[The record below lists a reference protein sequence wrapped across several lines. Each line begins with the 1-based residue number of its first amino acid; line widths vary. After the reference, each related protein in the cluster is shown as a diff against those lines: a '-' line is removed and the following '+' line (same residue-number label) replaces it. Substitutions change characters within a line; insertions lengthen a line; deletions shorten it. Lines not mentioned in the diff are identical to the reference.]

1 MVNSNTT
8 DEWENIG
15 STTLSNTTTT
25 VNNSGVSSTGAT
37 NYVINRTKTTKK
49 SSGDD
54 PEIQDIAVASS
65 SLSFTLDSNTENV
78 SQNRSTDEARNYDL
92 TFRARGRNW
101 KNTSVDSTSAT
112 QELYDATLFG
122 QVAAS
127 GSMAVYSR
135 AQGYDSNTLEDTT
148 ETFTGEDF
156 RVIIADNV
164 QAFGGEHFI
173 TNNFV
178 TNDEGDEVLGDYD
191 LQVKPG
197 YLVDPGGDYG
207 YWFAE
212 NFGSGT
218 YKFYIRKFQ
227 TSGAKTSMT
236 IDVGKTLVNWN
247 ATTNGVSVALL
258 FESSGNGSGNNA
270 SLGVARIYDP
280 SDLTS
285 NVIETGVAAD
295 NFKNPF
301 STAINLYGNTGGS
314 KNSTQYTVPLRNA
327 DGMYLDN
334 NDNQFYVIIR
344 YKGDPSPVTGITTST
359 S

>member
-1 MVNSNTT
+1 
-8 DEWENIG
+8 
-15 STTLSNTTTT
+15 
-25 VNNSGVSSTGAT
+25 
-37 NYVINRTKTTKK
+37 
-49 SSGDD
+49 
-54 PEIQDIAVASS
+54 
-65 SLSFTLDSNTENV
+65 
-78 SQNRSTDEARNYDL
+78 
-92 TFRARGRNW
+92 
-101 KNTSVDSTSAT
+101 
-112 QELYDATLFG
+112 
-122 QVAAS
+122 
-127 GSMAVYSR
+127 
-135 AQGYDSNTLEDTT
+135 
-148 ETFTGEDF
+148 
-156 RVIIADNV
+156 
-164 QAFGGEHFI
+164 
-173 TNNFV
+173 
-178 TNDEGDEVLGDYD
+178 
-191 LQVKPG
+191 
-197 YLVDPGGDYG
+197 
-207 YWFAE
+207 
-212 NFGSGT
+212 
-218 YKFYIRKFQ
+218 
-227 TSGAKTSMT
+227 MT

-247 ATTNGVSVALL
+247 ATTNGVAVALL